1 MANIADLFRAVSPQ
15 QPSTES
21 ELFGNR
27 IGQLSEGIDPQ
38 GATRGAAIVLRS
50 LLEQLQSLPSSA
62 PEGVQ
67 PRPDLDAFLF
77 NSDPR
82 GEFGPATQR
91 NRALSSKFFGEL
103 L

>member
-15 QPSTES
+15 QPGTES

-27 IGQLSEGIDPQ
+27 MGQLSEGIDPQ
-38 GATRGAAIVLRS
+38 AAAKGAGIVLRS

-62 PEGVQ
+62 PEGVR
-67 PRPDLDAFLF
+67 PRPDLDVF
-77 NSDPR
+77 NFNPDLR
-82 GEFGPATQR
+82 GEITPGEAR
-91 NRALSSKFFGEL
+91 NRALGTKFFGEL